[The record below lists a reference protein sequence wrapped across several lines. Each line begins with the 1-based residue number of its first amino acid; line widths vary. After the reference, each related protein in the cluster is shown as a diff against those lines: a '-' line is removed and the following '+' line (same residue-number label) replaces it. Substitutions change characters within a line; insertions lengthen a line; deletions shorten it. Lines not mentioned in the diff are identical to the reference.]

1 MVETNRTEVFAKISF
16 FEIKL
21 EEASKIL
28 HYFNKLATN
37 KVCNKTFVTENML
50 YVSNIFGNLN

>member
-21 EEASKIL
+21 KEASKIL
-28 HYFNKLATN
+28 HYFNQLATN

-50 YVSNIFGNLN
+50 Y